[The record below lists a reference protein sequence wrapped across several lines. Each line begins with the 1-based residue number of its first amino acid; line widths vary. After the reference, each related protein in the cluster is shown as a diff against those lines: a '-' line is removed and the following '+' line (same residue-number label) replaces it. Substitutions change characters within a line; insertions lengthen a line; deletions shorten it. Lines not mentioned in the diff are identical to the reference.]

1 MMKGFT
7 AKSWK
12 MRWFPAPEELISED
26 YFAFD
31 ERKGI
36 MAVADGITREKSSY
50 LDDIFSLRLKS
61 KARMAA
67 ERAVRAFIISLR
79 CFHNIDERAV
89 KLSAIRAN
97 EDVKLL
103 NEFLGINPETVD
115 YLKNDYA
122 GCTFAG
128 GAYNE
133 KDGVVIGAF
142 VADARLGIYRRDKRE
157 LELTPNLGPTKEL
170 DAQMWADSKM
180 AGKNWGMAEGRR
192 GIRKYFRNKPNGY
205 YALTGEKEAEEGI
218 HVVRW
223 EFKPGDVFC
232 ACTDDMGEVVEAKGL
247 DYFIVKDFAGLEE
260 QSQGDIKH
268 EGTIVYCHE
277 PMYKFVGFGK

>member
-79 CFHNIDERAV
+79 NKKCNDG
-89 KLSAIRAN
+89 L
-97 EDVKLL
+97 KLL
-103 NEFLGINPETVD
+103 VARAI
-115 YLKNDYA
+115 KN
-122 GCTFAG
+122 
-128 GAYNE
+128 
-133 KDGVVIGAF
+133 
-142 VADARLGIYRRDKRE
+142 
-157 LELTPNLGPTKEL
+157 
-170 DAQMWADSKM
+170 
-180 AGKNWGMAEGRR
+180 
-192 GIRKYFRNKPNGY
+192 
-205 YALTGEKEAEEGI
+205 EEGGYFFSAGI
-218 HVVRW
+218 KVYGAVRLRVFNLKQDKADCVYW
-223 EFKPGDVFC
+223 ENSLK
-232 ACTDDMGEVVEAKGL
+232 
-247 DYFIVKDFAGLEE
+247 
-260 QSQGDIKH
+260 
-268 EGTIVYCHE
+268 
-277 PMYKFVGFGK
+277 